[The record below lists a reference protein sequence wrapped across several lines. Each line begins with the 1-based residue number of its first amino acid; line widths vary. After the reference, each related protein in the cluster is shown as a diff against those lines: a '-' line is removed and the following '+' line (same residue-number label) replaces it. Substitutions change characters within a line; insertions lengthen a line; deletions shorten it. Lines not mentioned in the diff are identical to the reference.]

1 MHQTAKWARW
11 AAAALVV
18 VICLGAVSAHAE
30 DEPPGDPQAR
40 LGFPPG
46 ATDSSPTTTGSTPPP
61 SGTTTDNDG
70 ATTET
75 SSVQASR
82 PQPRPQ
88 ERSLSVWTMFLS
100 WLEAQLRIPLR

>member
-1 MHQTAKWARW
+1 MHQSAKWPRW

-18 VICLGAVSAHAE
+18 VICLGAVSVHAE
-30 DEPPGDPQAR
+30 DEPPGDPEAR

-46 ATDSSPTTTGSTPPP
+46 ATDSSPTTTGSTAP
-61 SGTTTDNDG
+61 SPGTTTDDDG
-70 ATTET
+70 DTTET

-100 WLEAQLRIPLR
+100 WLEAQLRFPLR